1 MHRILVVSLFSS
13 CALVA
18 AAATPQ
24 PTHNAA
30 ASSATSDTRVST
42 GVVAPRIDSTA
53 VVQIPGDRIL
63 DTYPNPATML
73 VRLDVDAS
81 GKATGIQIVRS
92 ISPLVD
98 ASVLQAVRQMRWRPA
113 VLDNQPIAMTVNLT
127 VAVEH

>member
-1 MHRILVVSLFSS
+1 MHRILVVTLFSS

-30 ASSATSDTRVST
+30 ALSPTSDTRVST

-53 VVQIPGDRIL
+53 VVHIQGDWIL

-73 VRLDVDAS
+73 VRLDVDSS
-81 GKATGIQIVRS
+81 GKATGIQIVHS
-92 ISPLVD
+92 ISPRVD
-98 ASVLQAVRQMRWRPA
+98 ASVLEAVRQMRWRPA

>member
-24 PTHNAA
+24 PNNHDA
-30 ASSATSDTRVST
+30 ASTPTAVTRVTT
-42 GVVAPRIDSTA
+42 GVIAPQINSTA
-53 VVQIPGDRIL
+53 VIHIPADRIL

-81 GKATGIQIVRS
+81 GKAAGIQILHS
-92 ISPLVD
+92 ISPRVD
-98 ASVLQAVRQMRWRPA
+98 ANVLQAIRQMRWRPA